1 MADPSDSR
9 LSDEGT
15 QSSVEAPTRL
25 QLIDRAIRRLEG
37 ADREAPRRTAA
48 WLLTDVL
55 GCDRGELYAYSD
67 RPVSPADVQEFTAY
81 VDRRV
86 QGEPLQHILGH
97 TSFYGL
103 RIQVTPDVMVPRPET
118 ELVVEQ
124 ALACIEE
131 VDAPRMLDV
140 GTGSGCIALALKHER
155 PDATVYACDVSP
167 EALDVARANARALEL
182 DVRFLEAD
190 LRGEPEAHQMPDDL
204 DLLISN
210 PPYIP
215 DDEAGTLPAVVR
227 EYDPD
232 VALFSGDDPLLFYR
246 GLTGWAQGLCRSG
259 AAIVFEVHADY
270 AEEVAGLLRSEG
282 IRDVHVENDLNDR
295 PRIVWGRRP

>member
-1 MADPSDSR
+1 MADSSDSHH
-9 LSDEGT
+9 SEEGA
-15 QSSVEAPTRL
+15 QAPTRL
-25 QLIDRAIRRLEG
+25 QLIDRAIHRLEE
-37 ADREAPRRTAA
+37 ADREAPRRTAE

-55 GCDRGELYAYSD
+55 DCDRGELYAYSN
-67 RPVSPADVQEFTAY
+67 RSVSPEDAQTFNAY
-81 VDRRV
+81 VNRRV
-86 QGEPLQHILGH
+86 KGEPLQHILGH

-103 RIQVTPDVMVPRPET
+103 RVQVTPEVMVPRPET

-124 ALACIEE
+124 ALACIAEM
-131 VDAPRMLDV
+131 DAPRILDV

-155 PDATVYACDVSP
+155 PDATVYACDVSH
-167 EALDVARANARALEL
+167 EALDVARANAQALQL
-182 DVRFLEAD
+182 DVQFLEAD
-190 LRGEPEAHQMPDDL
+190 LRGEVGAQQIPSDL

-215 DDEAGTLPAVVR
+215 DTEAETLPAVVR

-232 VALFSGDDPLLFYR
+232 VALFSGDDPLFFYR
-246 GLTGWAQGLCRSG
+246 SLTDWAQVFCRAG
-259 AAIVFEVHADY
+259 AVIVFEIHADY

-282 IRDVHVENDLNDR
+282 VRDVHVEDDLNDR